1 MGALRE
7 EHLND
12 GQESKMKDNKDPLSP
27 LLQASSL
34 QELRAAARIRLTLPQ
49 AREVA
54 RHAREV
60 APNPRPLRLGILHT
74 YTSDLLDPWLETE
87 AALHG
92 LELATY
98 HGPYGVTLQEAR
110 ADSELVSHAPDL
122 TLLLLRYE
130 DLHPDL
136 SRPLSRLGAAEQ
148 ESMRREALGRLIL
161 IVDALRSQEIG
172 HLLLTLL
179 PPMMAPGLGLFDA
192 QSERSEAQ
200 WFSALK
206 CDIAAYVRTKVH
218 AALFLDLDQ
227 ALVEIG
233 NRGFFDHRLWHAAQF
248 PFTPDA
254 AREVARRV
262 MAVGTVL
269 KYPKAKVL
277 ALDADNTLWG
287 GIIGEDGMNGIA
299 LGPDYPGS
307 AYVAFQRR
315 ILEYQ
320 QRGFILAL
328 CSKNNPEDVRQVFR
342 EHPHQILREDHFA
355 AQRVN
360 WLSKAD
366 NLIALAEELNLG
378 LDSFVFVDDSDHE
391 CAAVRHR
398 LPQVEV
404 IQTPAKPLLVP
415 QCLEH
420 VARLEILSLTAEDLA
435 KTELYAQER
444 RRKEF
449 IGQEGTDGY
458 LESLGMKMQVS
469 LDNAAHLPR
478 LSQLTQ
484 KTNQF
489 NLTTRRYSEKQVQEF
504 MSSREWLV
512 VDFSLADIFGDSGIV
527 GLAIARLLDREEAEI
542 DTFLMSCRVIGRQA
556 ESAFLNVLLA
566 ELSTRGISRVRASY
580 VETAKN
586 SLVSK
591 FLPDH
596 EFHHAAGEHYMRDL
610 ATNPPKTASE
620 YPISVT
626 IAPAIS

>member
-1 MGALRE
+1 MTQ
-7 EHLND
+7 N
-12 GQESKMKDNKDPLSP
+12 NKDALVP
-27 LLQASSL
+27 LLQTSSL
-34 QELRAAARIRLTLPQ
+34 AELRAAAQIRLTLPQ
-49 AREVA
+49 AQEVA
-54 RHAREV
+54 RHAKKI
-60 APNPRPLRLGILHT
+60 ASNARPLRLGILHT
-74 YTSDLLDPWLETE
+74 YTSDLLDPWLEAE

-92 LELATY
+92 LDLATY

-110 ADSELVSHAPDL
+110 EDSELVGHAPDV
-122 TLLLLRYE
+122 TLLMLRYE
-130 DLHPDL
+130 DLHPEL
-136 SRPLSRLGAAEQ
+136 SRPLSGLGATEQ
-148 ESMRREALGRLIL
+148 ESMRREALGRLTL
-161 IVDALRSQEIG
+161 IVDALRAHKIG

-179 PPMMAPGLGLFDA
+179 PRTSAPGLGLFDA

-200 WFSALK
+200 WLNALK
-206 CDIAAYVRTKVH
+206 SDIAAYIRGKVH
-218 AALFLDLDQ
+218 AAMFLDLDQ
-227 ALVEIG
+227 VLIEIG
-233 NRGFFDHRLWHAAQF
+233 RRSFFDHRLWHSARF
-248 PFTPDA
+248 PFTSEA
-254 AREVARRV
+254 AREVARLV

-269 KYPKAKVL
+269 KYPRAKVL

-315 ILEYQ
+315 ILDYQ

-342 EHPHQILREDHFA
+342 EHPHQILREEHFA

-360 WLSKAD
+360 WMPKAD

-415 QCLEH
+415 QCLER

-435 KTELYAQER
+435 KTELYAQEK

-449 IGQEGTDGY
+449 MSQEGTDGY

-469 LDNAAHLPR
+469 LDNAGHLAR
-478 LSQLTQ
+478 LAQLTQ

-504 MSSREWLV
+504 MASREWLV
-512 VDFSLADIFGDSGIV
+512 ADFSLADVFGDSGIV
-527 GLAIARLLDREEAEI
+527 GLAIARLRGREEAEI

-556 ESAFLNVLLA
+556 ESAFLNVLLS
-566 ELSTRGISRVRASY
+566 ELATRGILKVRASY
-580 VETAKN
+580 LETGKN
-586 SLVSK
+586 SLVNR

-596 EFHHAAGEHYMRDL
+596 EFDHVSGESYVRDL
-610 ATNPPKTASE
+610 SSRPPKHASD

-626 IAPAIS
+626 IAPAQQSTDPNKESR